1 MAKLTATLKPIRRRV
16 APAKTAPSRP
26 AAQAAKTDDRARTPP
41 PGFSSKA
48 PSRPAAQAAKTDDRA
63 RTPPPGF
70 SSKAPSRPAAA
81 KPQFD
86 LSTPAGQGH
95 ALAETVVMAL
105 IDRLRHEA
113 EMRNGRLTLA
123 NIERLADDF
132 HNKSAAL
139 RQAFELTFEAYAR
152 ARERA
157 KFAQNRNYPFDRVL
171 VRRFEHL
178 LACGGG
184 GIPRRVLPG
193 FFMAVEM
200 MLGPQV
206 LEAYQEHCRIIVER
220 IRNAQGGKFAWP
232 DLYADPEAAGLAVDA
247 LVAMASYFADYDKR
261 ARWFLTVVNGHLG
274 PAPANASPEEA
285 AWQLDEETFRGFLA
299 AFFAEIKDSVATA
312 VARTDFAERFG
323 VEKCRAVA
331 DAMARIYGR

>member
-1 MAKLTATLKPIRRRV
+1 MAKLTATLKPIRRRRV
-16 APAKTAPSRP
+16 PAPAPMPKAAPP
-26 AAQAAKTDDRARTPP
+26 
-41 PGFSSKA
+41 
-48 PSRPAAQAAKTDDRA
+48 
-63 RTPPPGF
+63 
-70 SSKAPSRPAAA
+70 AA

-95 ALAETVVMAL
+95 ALAETVVMAF

-113 EMRNGRLTLA
+113 EALGGTLMLA
-123 NIERLADDF
+123 DLERLAADF
-132 HNKSAAL
+132 HDKSAAL

-178 LACGGG
+178 LARGRGD

-220 IRNAQGGKFAWP
+220 IRNAQGGRFAWT
-232 DLYADPEAAGLAVDA
+232 DLYADPEAAALAVDA

-274 PAPANASPEEA
+274 PAPPNASPEEA

-331 DAMARIYGR
+331 DAMARIYAR

>member
-1 MAKLTATLKPIRRRV
+1 MAKLTATLKPIRRRAP
-16 APAKTAPSRP
+16 APAKAVPP
-26 AAQAAKTDDRARTPP
+26 AEV
-41 PGFSSKA
+41 
-48 PSRPAAQAAKTDDRA
+48 
-63 RTPPPGF
+63 
-70 SSKAPSRPAAA
+70 

-95 ALAETVVMAL
+95 ALAETVVMAF

-113 EMRNGRLTLA
+113 EAHGGKLTLP
-123 NIERLADDF
+123 ELDRLAADF

-139 RQAFELTFEAYAR
+139 RQAFELTFESYAR

-178 LACGGG
+178 LARGAGD

-206 LEAYQEHCRIIVER
+206 LEAYQEHCRLIVER
-220 IRNAQGGKFAWP
+220 ITKAQGGKFAWP
-232 DLYADPEAAGLAVDA
+232 DLYADPETATLAFDA
-247 LVAMASYFADYDKR
+247 LVAMASYFADFEKR

-274 PAPANASPEEA
+274 PAPANASPAAA
-285 AWQLDEETFRGFLA
+285 AWQLDAATFRDFLA

-323 VEKCRAVA
+323 VDKCRAVA

>member
-1 MAKLTATLKPIRRRV
+1 MAKLTATLKPPITRRGMSPRRIAAKA
-16 APAKTAPSRP
+16 APAPK
-26 AAQAAKTDDRARTPP
+26 
-41 PGFSSKA
+41 
-48 PSRPAAQAAKTDDRA
+48 
-63 RTPPPGF
+63 
-70 SSKAPSRPAAA
+70 AAA

-86 LSTPAGQGH
+86 FSTPAGQGH
-95 ALAETVVMAL
+95 ALAETVVMAF

-113 EMRNGRLTLA
+113 EARGGRLALA
-123 NIERLADDF
+123 DIERLAADF

-139 RQAFELTFEAYAR
+139 RQAFELTFEAYGR

-171 VRRFEHL
+171 VQRFEHL
-178 LACGGG
+178 LARGPAGR

-220 IRNAQGGKFAWP
+220 IRKAQGGKFAWP
-232 DLYADPEAAGLAVDA
+232 DLYADPETATLAFDA

-274 PAPANASPEEA
+274 PAPASASAAEA
-285 AWQLDEETFRGFLA
+285 AWQLDAAAFRAFLA
-299 AFFAEIKDSVATA
+299 AFFAEIKDSVATS
-312 VARTDFAERFG
+312 VARTAFAERFG

-331 DAMARIYGR
+331 EAMARVHGR

>member
-1 MAKLTATLKPIRRRV
+1 MAKLTATLKPIRRRA
-16 APAKTAPSRP
+16 APAPGGTRRP
-26 AAQAAKTDDRARTPP
+26 NIRSASPN
-41 PGFSSKA
+41 
-48 PSRPAAQAAKTDDRA
+48 
-63 RTPPPGF
+63 
-70 SSKAPSRPAAA
+70 
-81 KPQFD
+81 PQFD
-86 LSTPAGQGH
+86 LSTPAGQGY

-113 EMRNGRLTLA
+113 ETRGGRLTLA
-123 NIERLADDF
+123 DIERLADDF
-132 HNKSAAL
+132 HNKAAAL

-178 LACGGG
+178 LAPGGVG
-184 GIPRRVLPG
+184 RGERIPRRVLPG

-206 LEAYQEHCRIIVER
+206 LEAYQEHCRLIVER
-220 IRNAQGGKFAWP
+220 IRKAQGGKFAWT
-232 DLYADPEAAGLAVDA
+232 DLYADPEAAALAIDA
-247 LVAMASYFADYDKR
+247 LVAMASYFADYHKR

-274 PAPANASPEEA
+274 PAPPNASPEEA

-312 VARTDFAERFG
+312 VARTDFAERYG